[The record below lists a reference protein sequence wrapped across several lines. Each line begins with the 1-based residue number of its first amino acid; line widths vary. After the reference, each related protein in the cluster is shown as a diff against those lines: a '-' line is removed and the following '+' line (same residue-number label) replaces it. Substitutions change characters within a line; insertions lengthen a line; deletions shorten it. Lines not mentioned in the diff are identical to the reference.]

1 MISKAEERFIKDLT
15 ALQKRIGEGR
25 LKATAKIERA
35 IGSLQK
41 KHLRVRRFYQLI
53 YTPGV
58 AKSPGQLQAKRHNEE
73 MDEALSLCG
82 DYVLKTDQNLEA
94 QELWNL
100 YMTLLRAEAG
110 FKMLKG
116 SLGLRPNFHQIET
129 RVEGHIFI
137 SILAYHLLTWV
148 QQKLAEA
155 GDPREWKTLRRLLGT
170 HSLLTT
176 RLPLIDGRTIDILKP
191 SVPDAAQAHVYQ
203 LLDIDWK
210 AACPTRRTEFKKAT
224 PSTTL

>member
-1 MISKAEERFIKDLT
+1 LPP
-15 ALQKRIGEGR
+15 
-25 LKATAKIERA
+25 
-35 IGSLQK
+35 SL
-41 KHLRVRRFYQLI
+41 HWIYQLSH
-53 YTPGV
+53 TPGV
-58 AKSPGQLQAKRHNEE
+58 AKSPGQLQAKRHHEE

-94 QELWNL
+94 KELWNL

-137 SILAYHLLTWV
+137 SILACHLL
-148 QQKLAEA
+148 
-155 GDPREWKTLRRLLGT
+155 G
-170 HSLLTT
+170 
-176 RLPLIDGRTIDILKP
+176 
-191 SVPDAAQAHVYQ
+191 
-203 LLDIDWK
+203 IDWK
-210 AACPTRRTEFKKAT
+210 AACPTRRTEFKTAR